1 MASLLVLGPPAIG
14 ARFPLGSQR
23 ESIIGRSGFCDIV
36 LNKRSIS
43 REHARIFERG
53 GDFFIADLESV
64 NGTFVNG
71 RAIHEVTRLRD
82 GDRINLYDVP
92 LQFYLYDDQPPS
104 SGSIPIFNNVS
115 APAREESAL
124 VLSKSQPQVLLK
136 SQLDNVLDIVH
147 QLGSSLDVDVILP
160 KVLDILFQ
168 MFPQAVNGEIL
179 LVDEDRSL
187 SPRATKHG
195 READSATLTAFPC
208 DHRLSRKALESGTAL
223 IDVVGDESGDSALES
238 RFSSTMFVPIIGSAR
253 KPLGVIVLETESP
266 ECRFGSEDL
275 ELMCGVATIAGQAI
289 GYACV
294 HEMVVDHERTRHH
307 LETAR
312 EIQLRMLPRES
323 PQVVGYEL
331 AQYYRAA
338 QIVGGDAYCYHKLPD
353 GRIMLAVADAVG
365 KGLPASLKIAEFIS
379 EIRHCVTS
387 ATSIKSAMDYL
398 NRFVCRTDDGFIT
411 FCLAVLDPRR
421 HTISVANAGHPLP
434 RLRRKDGTIIPV
446 GPDRVSFPF
455 GLVDDTVFHPFTIN
469 MEVGDEFI
477 LFTDGVT
484 EAFNR
489 SSEIYGTERL
499 HKALRDPVRTAQ
511 ERVQLLVADVERFR
525 KGRKPSDDQC
535 ILVALRTED

>member
-14 ARFPLGSQR
+14 ARFPLNSRR

-43 REHARIFERG
+43 REHARIFERNG
-53 GDFFIADLESV
+53 EFFIADLESV
-64 NGTFVNG
+64 NGTFLNG

-104 SGSIPIFNNVS
+104 SGSMPVYNGVGPS
-115 APAREESAL
+115 VPLREEAL
-124 VLSKSQPQVLLK
+124 QAGPPPVQLR

-208 DHRLSRKALESGTAL
+208 DHRLSSKSLESGTAM
-223 IDVVGDESGDSALES
+223 IDVVGDDSGDSALES
-238 RFSSTMFVPIIGSAR
+238 RFASTMFVPIIGSAR
-253 KPLGVIVLETESP
+253 KPLGVIVIETEST
-266 ECRFGSEDL
+266 EARFNNEDL

-289 GYACV
+289 GFACV

-312 EIQLRMLPRES
+312 EIQLRMLPREC
-323 PQVVGYEL
+323 PQVGGYEF

-338 QIVGGDAYCYHKLPD
+338 QIVGGDAYCYHNLPD

-387 ATSIKSAMDYL
+387 AISIKSAMDYL

-411 FCLAVLDPRR
+411 FCLAVLDPGR

-434 RLRRKDGTIIPV
+434 RLRRNDGTVIPV
-446 GPDRVSFPF
+446 GADRVSFPF
-455 GLVDDTVFHPFTIN
+455 GLVEDTVFHPFTVSLG
-469 MEVGDEFI
+469 VGDEI
-477 LFTDGVT
+477 VLFTDGVT

-489 SSEIYGTERL
+489 SSDIYGVERL
-499 HKALRDPVRTAQ
+499 HKALHAPARTAE

-535 ILVALRTED
+535 ILVALRTDR

>member
-14 ARFPLGSQR
+14 ARFPLSSRR

-43 REHARIFERG
+43 REHARIFEREG
-53 GDFFIADLESV
+53 EYFIADLESV
-64 NGTFVNG
+64 NGTFLNG

-104 SGSIPIFNNVS
+104 SGTIPVYNSVSIPTPVREV
-115 APAREESAL
+115 APPIQLR
-124 VLSKSQPQVLLK
+124 

-179 LVDEDRSL
+179 LVDEDGSL

-208 DHRLSRKALESGTAL
+208 DHRQSRKALECGTAL
-223 IDVVGDESGDSALES
+223 IDVVGDDSGDSALES
-238 RFSSTMFVPIIGSAR
+238 RFASTMFVPVIGSAR
-253 KPLGVIVLETESP
+253 KPLGVIVIETESP
-266 ECRFGSEDL
+266 EARFGNEDL

-312 EIQLRMLPRES
+312 EIQLRMLPREC
-323 PQVVGYEL
+323 PRVAGYEF

-434 RLRRKDGTIIPV
+434 RLRRKDGTVIPV

-455 GLVDDTVFHPFTIN
+455 GLVDDTVFHPFTVNLDI
-469 MEVGDEFI
+469 GDEFV

-489 SSEIYGTERL
+489 SSDIYGTERL
-499 HKALRDPVRTAQ
+499 HKVLRDPARTAE

-535 ILVALRTED
+535 ILVTLRTEH